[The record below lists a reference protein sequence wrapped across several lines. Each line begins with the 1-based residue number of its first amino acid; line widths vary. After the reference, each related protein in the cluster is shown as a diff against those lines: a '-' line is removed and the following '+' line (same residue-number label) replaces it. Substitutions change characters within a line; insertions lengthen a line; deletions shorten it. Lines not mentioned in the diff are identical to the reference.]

1 MIPSPSR
8 PARIWLETL
17 SSTQPPNQLKKLSIA
32 SWAGA
37 AQVNSAWKNRNIT
50 TKKTIVPHTGWSST
64 LSIRSVRESRWGLG
78 NQRWSA
84 RNLPTRQVLRWQWAA
99 VPGRS
104 QVCQSAMR

>member
-1 MIPSPSR
+1 PTASSRANSRYISRICGTKVSTEPTPPMIPSPSR

-64 LSIRSVRESRWGLG
+64 LSIRSVRESRWGS
-78 NQRWSA
+78 W
-84 RNLPTRQVLRWQWAA
+84 
-99 VPGRS
+99 
-104 QVCQSAMR
+104 